1 MRTAADAL
9 RVVVGLCRDLGW
21 PFPGDSYDLFVPK
34 PNWASELSFVSPNLT
49 APANQKVST
58 EQPHARDHSL
68 RCLPYLIRH
77 ASNRVQQSLRAK
89 SRVRL
94 EHDMAAE

>member
-1 MRTAADAL
+1 MRAE
-9 RVVVGLCRDLGW
+9 
-21 PFPGDSYDLFVPK
+21 PDS
-34 PNWASELSFVSPNLT
+34 ASELSFVSAKLMTSKPE
-49 APANQKVST
+49 S
-58 EQPHARDHSL
+58 EYRQPHARYHSL
-68 RCLPYLIRH
+68 TMPSYLIRH